1 MAKQQ
6 IEWSVSEL
14 IHLKRFCNNI
24 SITKDVITL
33 FLDML
38 ISNAK
43 SRTGISAE
51 DIKKYNKEF
60 YDYLNEYFD
69 KNEFLDARDDSEEFK
84 KLCLLFKVPILKNN
98 LRSDEKMN
106 LNGPIKNT
114 PESEQASVSVTHL
127 DCLDLFN
134 NLSTTE
140 KIKFIMEF
148 QNAQIK
154 LTPSEILG
162 IKSL

>member
-1 MAKQQ
+1 MSKQQ
-6 IEWSVSEL
+6 IEWCVSEL

-43 SRTGISAE
+43 SRTGISAIA
-51 DIKKYNKEF
+51 IKEYNKEF
-60 YDYLNEYFD
+60 YDYLNKYFD
-69 KNEFLDARDDSEEFK
+69 ENEFLDASDDSKEFK
-84 KLCLLFKVPILKNN
+84 KLCLLFKIPILKNN
-98 LRSDEKMN
+98 LRSEEKMN
-106 LNGPIKNT
+106 LNGPTKNT
-114 PESEQASVSVTHL
+114 PSNEQAPISVTHL
-127 DCLDLFN
+127 DCLELFN

-148 QNAQIK
+148 QNAEIK
-154 LTPSEILG
+154 LTPSEILS